1 MYDYAIKCLESEA
14 RKLEL
19 EMKDSL
25 KMEDWFGRFNPTKE
39 VTEKQASIFSEV
51 VLKYQNQIYDLKD
64 AIETLKSI
72 HDGGEED
79 DSTFRNKVDG
89 NDKG

>member
-1 MYDYAIKCLESEA
+1 MYEYSMKVLEAEA
-14 RKLEL
+14 RKLEM

-25 KMEDWFGRFNPTKE
+25 KMQDWFGAFQPMKE
-39 VTEKQASIFSEV
+39 VTEKQSSIFSEV

-72 HDGGEED
+72 NDGGYED
-79 DSTFRNKVDG
+79 DCSERNKVDG
-89 NDKG
+89 DDKG

>member
-1 MYDYAIKCLESEA
+1 MYEYSIKVLESEA

-25 KMEDWFGRFNPTKE
+25 KMQDWFGAFQPMKE
-39 VTEKQASIFSEV
+39 VTEKQSSIFSEV

-72 HDGGEED
+72 NEGSEED
-79 DSTFRNKVDG
+79 DSSFRNKVDG
-89 NDKG
+89 DDKG